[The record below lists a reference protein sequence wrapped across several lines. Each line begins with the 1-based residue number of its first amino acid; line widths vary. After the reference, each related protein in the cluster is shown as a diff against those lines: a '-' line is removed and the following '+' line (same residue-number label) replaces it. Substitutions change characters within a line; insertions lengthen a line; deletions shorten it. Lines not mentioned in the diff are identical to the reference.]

1 MLFAG
6 PFNQDIMGTR
16 ALDAL
21 IMSLGSHP
29 FVMFYAVVFWYRP
42 IALLGFVVSGWV
54 VSRLDRRCA
63 IMTAFAFLTTVLVRQ
78 AWVQTANW
86 MHSLQ
91 LYGQYPSYRS
101 GRSDLP

>member
-1 MLFAG
+1 
-6 PFNQDIMGTR
+6 
-16 ALDAL
+16 
-21 IMSLGSHP
+21 MSLGSHP

-54 VSRLDRRCA
+54 VARLHRRCA

-101 GRSDLP
+101 GRSDLPC